1 MTKLLK
7 QKKQKKPGKAEKENK
22 NSLQSPKGMRDIL
35 PLEQPLW
42 EKVKKA
48 SQDTANFY
56 NFSKIDTP
64 ILEKAEVFERGIGVS
79 TDIVEKEMF
88 VLKTKGG
95 DRLVLRPENTAGIV
109 RAYFENGMS
118 RMPQPTKL
126 YYFGPFFRHE
136 QPQAGR
142 YRQFH
147 QYGFEILGGEDD
159 PVYDAQIILAGIRAL
174 EELKIKNL
182 SLQINSVGCR
192 NCRQVYRRKIQEYYR
207 RFSAKIC
214 KDCKRRASVN
224 PLRLLDCKN
233 EKCQPIKED
242 APAMINYLCS
252 PCRSHFR
259 EVLEY
264 LDSLNLPYS
273 LNNFLVRGLDYYN
286 RTVFEIFSESYP
298 GALGGGGRYD
308 YLAELLGMKKSDL
321 PAVGVSFGVER
332 IVELM
337 KIMDI
342 SGLSKPKAKAFLI
355 QIGKPA
361 KKKAFLLIEEFHKAG
376 IKVIESLGKES
387 LRAQLKVADKEGV
400 KMALILG
407 QREVFEENIIIR
419 DMKNGVQ
426 ETAPL
431 SKVVDEVKKRI

>member
-1 MTKLLK
+1 MPKPLK
-7 QKKQKKPGKAEKENK
+7 QKKQKKPEKENK
-22 NSLQSPKGMRDIL
+22 ATLQSPKGMRDIL
-35 PLEQPLW
+35 PAEQPLW
-42 EKVKKA
+42 EKIKKA

-56 NFSKIDTP
+56 NFFKIDTP
-64 ILEKAEVFERGIGVS
+64 ILEKAEVFERGVGVL

-109 RAYFENGMS
+109 RAYFEHGMS
-118 RMPQPTKL
+118 RMSQPTKL

-159 PVYDAQIILAGIRAL
+159 PVYDAQIILASIRTL
-174 EELKIKNL
+174 EDLKIKNL
-182 SLQINSVGCR
+182 SLQINSIGCR

-207 RFSAKIC
+207 RFSTKIC
-214 KDCKRRASVN
+214 KDCKRRVSIN

-242 APAMINYLCS
+242 APAMINYLCAS
-252 PCRSHFR
+252 CRSHFR

-264 LDSLNLPYS
+264 LDSLDISYS

-298 GALGGGGRYD
+298 NALGGGGRYD
-308 YLAELLGMKKSDL
+308 YLAELLGVKKSGL
-321 PAVGVSFGVER
+321 PAVGASFGVER
-332 IVELM
+332 ITELM
-337 KIMDI
+337 KTLGIN
-342 SGLSKPKAKAFLI
+342 GLLKPKAKVFLI

-361 KKKAFLLIEEFHKAG
+361 KKKAFLLIEEFYKAG
-376 IKVIESLGKES
+376 IKVVESLGRES
-387 LRAQLKVADKEGV
+387 LRAQLKAADKEEAE
-400 KMALILG
+400 MALILG
-407 QREVFEENIIIR
+407 QREVFEESIIIR

-426 ETAPL
+426 ETVPL

>member
-1 MTKLLK
+1 MPKPLN
-7 QKKQKKPGKAEKENK
+7 QKKQKKPEKENK

-35 PLEQPLW
+35 PSEQPLW

-48 SQDTANFY
+48 SQDTAGFY
-56 NFSKIDTP
+56 NFLRIDTP
-64 ILEKAEVFERGIGVS
+64 ILEKTEVFERGVGVS

-88 VLKTKGG
+88 NVKTKGG

-126 YYFGPFFRHE
+126 YYFGPFFRYE

-159 PVYDAQIILAGIRAL
+159 PVYDAQIILAGIRSL

-192 NCRQVYRRKIQEYYR
+192 NCRQVYRRKLQEYYR
-207 RFSAKIC
+207 RFSGKVC
-214 KDCKRRASVN
+214 KDCKRRVSIN

-233 EKCQPIKED
+233 EKCLPIKED
-242 APAMINYLCS
+242 APAMINYLCA

-264 LDSLNLPYS
+264 LDSLSVSYS

-286 RTVFEIFSESYP
+286 RTVFEIYSESSLA
-298 GALGGGGRYD
+298 ALGGGGRYD
-308 YLAELLGMKKSDL
+308 YLAELLGVKKSGL
-321 PAVGVSFGVER
+321 PAVGASFGVER
-332 IVELM
+332 IIELM
-337 KIMDI
+337 KTLEIN
-342 SGLSKPKAKAFLI
+342 GLVKPKAKVFLI

-361 KKKAFLLIEEFHKAG
+361 KKKAFSLVEEFHKAG

-387 LRAQLKVADKEGV
+387 LRAQLKVADKEGAE
-400 KMALILG
+400 MALILG
-407 QREVFEENIIIR
+407 QREVFEESIIIR
-419 DMKNGVQ
+419 DMKSGVQ
-426 ETAPL
+426 ETVPL
-431 SKVVDEVKKRI
+431 TKVVDEVKKRI

>member
-1 MTKLLK
+1 MKPLK
-7 QKKQKKPGKAEKENK
+7 QKKQKKPEKENK
-22 NSLQSPKGMRDIL
+22 ATLQSPKGMRDIL

-42 EKVKKA
+42 ERIKKT

-64 ILEKAEVFERGIGVS
+64 IVEKVEVFERGVGVS

-88 VLKTKGG
+88 NIKTKGG
-95 DRLVLRPENTAGIV
+95 DKLVLRPENTAGIV
-109 RAYFENGMS
+109 RAYFEHGMS
-118 RMPQPTKL
+118 RMSQPMKL

-159 PVYDAQIILAGIRAL
+159 PVYDAQIILAGIRTL
-174 EELKIKNL
+174 EDLKIKNL

-192 NCRQVYRRKIQEYYR
+192 NCRQVYRRKLQDYYR
-207 RFSAKIC
+207 RFSGGIC
-214 KDCKRRASVN
+214 KDCKRRASIN

-233 EKCQPIKED
+233 EKCLPIKED
-242 APAMINYLCS
+242 APAMINYLCA

-286 RTVFEIFSESYP
+286 RTVFEIFSESFP
-298 GALGGGGRYD
+298 TALGGGGRYD
-308 YLAELLGMKKSDL
+308 YLAELLGLKKSDL
-321 PAVGVSFGVER
+321 PAVGASFGVER

-337 KIMDI
+337 KIMEI
-342 SGLSKPKAKAFLI
+342 SGLLKPKAKVFLI

-361 KKKAFLLIEEFHKAG
+361 KKKAFSLVEDFHKAG
-376 IKVIESLGKES
+376 IKIIESLGKES
-387 LRAQLKVADKEGV
+387 LRAQLKVADKEDAEI
-400 KMALILG
+400 ALILG
-407 QREVFEENIIIR
+407 QREVFEESIIVR
-419 DMKNGVQ
+419 DMKSGVQ
-426 ETAPL
+426 ETVPL

>member
-1 MTKLLK
+1 MPKPLK
-7 QKKQKKPGKAEKENK
+7 QKKQKKPEKENK
-22 NSLQSPKGMRDIL
+22 ATLQSPKGMRDIL
-35 PLEQPLW
+35 PAEQPLW
-42 EKVKKA
+42 EKIRKT
-48 SQDTANFY
+48 SQDTAGFY

-64 ILEKAEVFERGIGVS
+64 ILEKAEVFERGVGVS

-109 RAYFENGMS
+109 RAYFEHGMS
-118 RMPQPTKL
+118 RMPQPLKL

-142 YRQFH
+142 YRQFY
-147 QYGFEILGGEDD
+147 QYGFEILGGEAD
-159 PVYDAQIILAGIRAL
+159 PIYDAQIILAGIRAL
-174 EELKIKNL
+174 EDLKIKNL

-192 NCRQVYRRKIQEYYR
+192 NCRQVYRRKLQEYYR

-214 KDCKRRASVN
+214 KDCKRRVSIN

-233 EKCQPIKED
+233 GKCQSMKED
-242 APAMINYLCS
+242 APAMINYLCA

-286 RTVFEIFSESYP
+286 RTVFEIFSESSP
-298 GALGGGGRYD
+298 IALGGGGRYD
-308 YLAELLGMKKSDL
+308 YLAELLGVRKSDL

-332 IVELM
+332 IAELM
-337 KIMDI
+337 KIMEI
-342 SGLSKPKAKAFLI
+342 SGLIKPKAKVFLI

-376 IKVIESLGKES
+376 IKVIESLGRES
-387 LRAQLKVADKEGV
+387 LRAQLKIADKEEIEI
-400 KMALILG
+400 ALIIG
-407 QREVFEENIIIR
+407 QREVFEESIIIR

-426 ETAPL
+426 ETVPL
-431 SKVVDEVKKRI
+431 SKVVDEIKKRI

>member
-182 SLQINSVGCR
+182 L
-192 NCRQVYRRKIQEYYR
+192 
-207 RFSAKIC
+207 
-214 KDCKRRASVN
+214 
-224 PLRLLDCKN
+224 
-233 EKCQPIKED
+233 
-242 APAMINYLCS
+242 
-252 PCRSHFR
+252 
-259 EVLEY
+259 
-264 LDSLNLPYS
+264 
-273 LNNFLVRGLDYYN
+273 
-286 RTVFEIFSESYP
+286 
-298 GALGGGGRYD
+298 
-308 YLAELLGMKKSDL
+308 
-321 PAVGVSFGVER
+321 
-332 IVELM
+332 
-337 KIMDI
+337 
-342 SGLSKPKAKAFLI
+342 
-355 QIGKPA
+355 
-361 KKKAFLLIEEFHKAG
+361 
-376 IKVIESLGKES
+376 
-387 LRAQLKVADKEGV
+387 
-400 KMALILG
+400 
-407 QREVFEENIIIR
+407 
-419 DMKNGVQ
+419 
-426 ETAPL
+426 
-431 SKVVDEVKKRI
+431 